1 MFYLIGVLIA
11 VVLIGYSFIDSIK
24 TEFNAGNDY
33 HITIDEFAT
42 LVLVLAS
49 SWLVIIYVALCYL
62 EDRKVFNL
70 YDTLFTIKRKK
81 KK

>member
-11 VVLIGYSFIDSIK
+11 VVLIGYSFVDSIK
-24 TEFNAGNDY
+24 TEFKAGNDY